1 MDFLYL
7 ILVIVLAAFGF
18 ILLKPLRQIV
28 RIRRI
33 PTLPI
38 AAMPT
43 TGQVEVVGRAGG
55 SILLSPIS
63 DTACVLWHVEV
74 QEYRGSGKSGHWVT
88 ILKQTSGQSIE
99 IDDSTGRI
107 QAVPAGAELVLG
119 DDLRASRGL
128 FGNMTPQVAAALER
142 MGVSLRGVLGMKRA
156 LRVREQLILPGEQI
170 YALGLA
176 EVAAG
181 QLRLCSTEDTPL
193 LLADRSERDLL
204 RNLYRQVGISVFF
217 ALVALGFIG
226 WLMAGGRP

>member
-7 ILVIVLAAFGF
+7 ILVVVLAAFGF
-18 ILLKPLRQIV
+18 ILYKPLRQIV
-28 RIRRI
+28 RIRRA

-38 AAMPT
+38 AAVPT

-74 QEYRGSGKSGHWVT
+74 QEYRGCGKSGRWVT

-99 IDDSTGRI
+99 IDDGTGRI
-107 QAVPAGAELVLG
+107 LAVPAGAELVLD

-128 FGNMTPQVAAALER
+128 FGNMTPQIAAALER
-142 MGVSLRGVLGMKRA
+142 MGIALRGVLGMKRA
-156 LRVREQLILPGEQI
+156 LRVREQLILSGEQI

-181 QLRLCSTEDTPL
+181 QLRLCSTEDMPL
-193 LLADRSERDLL
+193 LLADRSEHDLL
-204 RNLYRQVGISVFF
+204 HNLYRQVGISVFC

>member
-1 MDFLYL
+1 MGFLYL
-7 ILVIVLAAFGF
+7 ILFLVLAAFGF
-18 ILLKPLRQIV
+18 ILLKPLRQII

-38 AAMPT
+38 AAVPT

-74 QEYRGSGKSGHWVT
+74 QEYRGSGKSGHWAT
-88 ILKQTSGQSIE
+88 ILKQTSGQPIE
-99 IDDSTGRI
+99 IDDGTGRLL
-107 QAVPAGAELVLG
+107 AVPADAELVLD
-119 DDLRASRGL
+119 DDLRAARGL

-142 MGVSLRGVLGMKRA
+142 MGVSLHGVLGMKRA

-181 QLRLCSTEDTPL
+181 QLRLCSTGDMPL
-193 LLADRSERDLL
+193 LLADRSEHDLL
-204 RNLYRQVGISVFF
+204 RNLYRQVGISVFC

-226 WLMAGGRP
+226 WLMAVVWP